1 MMRSMMT
8 TMMMMTMMMTILMMS
23 MMMMVMMMMETDC
36 PPGDIVPEKAAA
48 AVEHFPLPSNEIF
61 KR

>member
-8 TMMMMTMMMTILMMS
+8 TMMMTILMMS
-23 MMMMVMMMMETDC
+23 MMMVMMMKMMMMMETDC